1 MVRSDP
7 GLACCGV
14 VPGSVRAASG
24 QLEERGVKILI
35 TGGAGF
41 IGSAVIR
48 YLIEQTADTVV
59 NVDLLTYAGNPENL
73 AAICDNPRY
82 CFEHVDICDPAALA
96 SVFAR
101 HQPDGVMHLA
111 AESHVDRSIHG
122 AGAFIQTNIVGT
134 YTLLQAALDYWQ
146 SLDSSRRALFRFHH
160 VSTDEVYGDL
170 GDGSDD
176 GVLGKDDLD
185 NSRVTGFSESSR
197 YNPSSPYAA
206 TKASADHLVRAW
218 HRTYGL
224 PVLVSNSTNNYGP
237 CQFPEKLI
245 PLTILNIL
253 NGDAV
258 PVYGSGHQVRDWLYV
273 DDHARALYRVLS
285 SGCVGHTY
293 NIGGNCERTNL
304 EVINAICHVL
314 TEIKPPAEAA
324 SYHQLIRH
332 VEDRPG
338 HDLRYAL
345 DNSRI
350 KSELNWAPAESF
362 ESGLRKTV
370 QWYLDN
376 PDWIARVRNGE
387 YRLWMKTNYAN
398 RSGMA

>member
-1 MVRSDP
+1 MLQCRTALRPHQGCIRES
-7 GLACCGV
+7 
-14 VPGSVRAASG
+14 
-24 QLEERGVKILI
+24 GVKILI

-48 YLIEQTADTVV
+48 YLIEQTTDTVV

-73 AAICDNPRY
+73 AGICDSPRY
-82 CFEHVDICDPAALA
+82 HFEHVDICDSAALA
-96 SVFAR
+96 SVFSR
-101 HQPDGVMHLA
+101 HQPDVVMHLA

-122 AGAFIQTNIVGT
+122 AGTFIQTNIVGT
-134 YTLLQAALDYWQ
+134 YTLLQAALDYWRNL
-146 SLDSSRRALFRFHH
+146 SLPRRAGFRFHH

-170 GDGSDD
+170 GGDD
-176 GVLGKDDLD
+176 DRLANDDSD
-185 NSRVTGFSESSR
+185 NSHVTGFSEFSR
-197 YNPSSPYAA
+197 YDPSSPYAA

-253 NGDAV
+253 NGDTV
-258 PVYGSGHQVRDWLYV
+258 PVYGSGQQVRDWLYV
-273 DDHARALYRVLS
+273 DDHARALYRVLT
-285 SGCVGHTY
+285 SGCVGQTY

-304 EVINAICHVL
+304 DVINAICDVL
-314 TEIKPPAEAA
+314 MQIKPPAEAVL
-324 SYHQLIRH
+324 YHQLIRH

-350 KSELNWAPAESF
+350 KAELGWLPVESF

-376 PDWIARVRNGE
+376 PGWTARVRNGE
-387 YRLWMKTNYAN
+387 YRQWMKTNYAN
-398 RSGMA
+398 RSGLT